1 MEIRNFHTSLLGG
14 FRKKDVIAFLAEEK
28 LQHERELQDLQQQ
41 LEEASAQVREM
52 MEQRDEAQTN
62 CQTLLQQLDE
72 ARQLRDAQAAAFE
85 AERAAHAER
94 EDGLR
99 QKVQELENRPMPEP
113 VLQVNGAELESLR
126 EALAAERE
134 RVQAL
139 DARLRQQPGHPD
151 SQEHLWA
158 LCGKMER
165 TLRQMERM
173 LDGPLRMTCYPEP
186 MEEWEPEDEPV
197 FEMPAAPAAAPAS
210 ADPRE
215 RSSVSSLLKKIRR
228 RD

>member
-1 MEIRNFHTSLLGG
+1 MEIRNFHTSMLGG

-28 LQHERELQDLQQQ
+28 LRHEQELQDLQRQ
-41 LEEASAQVREM
+41 LEEASAQVRDL
-52 MEQRDEAQTN
+52 MEQRDEAQAN
-62 CQTLLQQLDE
+62 CQNLLQQLEE
-72 ARQLRDAQAAAFE
+72 ARQARDAQAAAFDV
-85 AERAAHAER
+85 ERAAHTEAEIA
-94 EDGLR
+94 LR
-99 QKVQELENRPMPEP
+99 LQVQELENRPAPEP
-113 VLQVNGAELESLR
+113 VLQVNSAELETLR

-139 DARLRQQPGHPD
+139 DACLRQQPERPD

-158 LCGKMER
+158 LCSKMER

-186 MEEWEPEDEPV
+186 IEAREPEEEPI
-197 FEMPAAPAAAPAS
+197 FEMPAAPAAASAS

>member
-1 MEIRNFHTSLLGG
+1 MENRNFHTSMLGG

-41 LEEASAQVREM
+41 LEEASAQTREM

-62 CQTLLQQLDE
+62 CQALLQQLEE
-72 ARQLRDAQAAAFE
+72 ARELREAQAAAFE
-85 AERAAHAER
+85 AERAAHAEA
-94 EDGLR
+94 ENALR
-99 QKVQELENRPMPEP
+99 LQVQELENRPAPEP
-113 VLQVNGAELESLR
+113 VLQVNSAELESLR

-134 RVQAL
+134 RVQAM
-139 DARLRQQPGHPD
+139 DARLRQQPGHSD

-186 MEEWEPEDEPV
+186 MEEREPEEAPIFDV
-197 FEMPAAPAAAPAS
+197 PAAPVAAPAP
-210 ADPRE
+210 ATGRE

-228 RD
+228 N